1 MNGDLLKF
9 LDGKSFPISIVKCPY
24 EKNETLLFLPP
35 YSPEMNLIEEL

>member
-9 LDGKSFPISIVKCPY
+9 LDGKSFPISIIKCHY
-24 EKNETLLFLPP
+24 EKKEPLLFLPP